1 MTYSVSLM
9 GKSSTQSM
17 RLNSMNSQLQDLHRQ
32 LATQKKYDNIS
43 GFGTKAF
50 RVQDLRADVDRL
62 SVYQDNNKRVNT
74 RMEMMMNSMD
84 KMIETTQGIQDSVLV
99 QTRSGEVE
107 LADINN
113 IADTGMRFIED
124 LLNTSD
130 GSRYLFG
137 GSASQS
143 KPMDALANMEANF
156 EAEMDSWL
164 DGSQSFSDMM
174 NNIDNFTDAE
184 LGLNTD
190 LSLAGKVTTKI
201 SDGVDVDYTALANEE
216 GFKTVLKGV
225 ALAKAARFPDPATD
239 VGTEEE
245 FHMMLD
251 EVNGF
256 LKTGVEEM
264 RSTSYRL
271 GSEYNLLK
279 DVENQNQN
287 DMNLSESLLSEM
299 EDADPTDTVVKIQSL
314 QTQLTSSYEVSRI
327 MSQLSLV
334 NYM

>member
-1 MTYSVSLM
+1 M
-9 GKSSTQSM
+9 GKSSSQTM
-17 RLNSMNSQLQDLHRQ
+17 YLRKMNSQLQDLHRQ
-32 LATQKKYDNIS
+32 LSTQKKYDQIS

-50 RVQDLRADVDRL
+50 QVQDLRADVDRL
-62 SVYQDNNKRVNT
+62 GVYQENNKKVTT
-74 RMEMMMNSMD
+74 RMQMMMNSMD
-84 KMIETTQGIQDSVLV
+84 KMIETTQGIQDSVLI

-107 LADINN
+107 LSDINN
-113 IADTGMRFIED
+113 IANTGMRFMED

-156 EAEMDSWL
+156 KAEIDNWL
-164 DGSQSFSDMM
+164 DGSQSYADMM

-190 LSLAGKVTTKI
+190 LSLSGKVTTKI
-201 SDGVDVDYTALANEE
+201 SDGVDVDYTALANEK
-216 GFKTVLKGV
+216 GFKTVLKGI
-225 ALAKAARFPDPATD
+225 ALAKAAKFPDVATD
-239 VGTEEE
+239 IGTEAE
-245 FHMMLD
+245 FHQMLD

-256 LKTGVEEM
+256 LKSGVEEM
-264 RSTSYRL
+264 RSTSFRL

-279 DVENQNQN
+279 DMEDQNQN
-287 DMNLSESLLSEM
+287 DIDLSQSLLSDM
-299 EDADPTDTVVKIQSL
+299 EDADPTDTVVKIQSM
-314 QTQLTSSYEVSRI
+314 QTQLTSSYEVTRI